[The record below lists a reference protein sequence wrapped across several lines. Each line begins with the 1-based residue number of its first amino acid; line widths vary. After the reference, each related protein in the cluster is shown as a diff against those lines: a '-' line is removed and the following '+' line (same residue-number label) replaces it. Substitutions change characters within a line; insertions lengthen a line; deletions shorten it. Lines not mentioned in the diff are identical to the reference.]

1 MTTNE
6 LEKSPEYWMTGVQGD
21 VFNMVE
27 GYEMAEIENL
37 GISKK
42 EIRKILSDNY
52 NPKLLELITLAC
64 NLGYIPEIKFIKKRN
79 VL

>member
-6 LEKSPEYWMTGVQGD
+6 LEKSPEYWMTGVQID

-42 EIRKILSDNY
+42 EMRKILSDNY
-52 NPKLLELITLAC
+52 NPLTS
-64 NLGYIPEIKFIKKRN
+64 IKTGVFVSQN
-79 VL
+79 